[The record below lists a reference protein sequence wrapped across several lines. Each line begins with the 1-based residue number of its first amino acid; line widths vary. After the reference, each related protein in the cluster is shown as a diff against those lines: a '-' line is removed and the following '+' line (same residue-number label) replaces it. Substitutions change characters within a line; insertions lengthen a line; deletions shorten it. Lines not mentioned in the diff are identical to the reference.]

1 MGHDIRYAFRNL
13 THNPGFTIVAV
24 LTLAIGI
31 GANTAI
37 FSVVNG
43 VLLRPL
49 PYPDPSRLIR
59 VWSSTASEPRSAF
72 APGDFLDFERENHT
86 FTALGAYRDDA
97 LTISTPGGEP
107 VRVQGARVTAGFFDV
122 FAMSAAM
129 GRTFNRDTDTAS
141 NEPLVVISHTLWLQ
155 QFASD
160 RQIAGRRLR
169 VDGVP
174 HTVVG
179 VMPQSFDFPEGAR
192 AWLLSAKPVPLPPI
206 DVPGD
211 LLSNR
216 DVHYFQVIARLK
228 PEVTPE
234 IARADLQTVADDL
247 ARRFPE
253 SNGGRGISLRPLSDT
268 LVEDVRLALLL
279 LLGAVGVVLLIACA
293 NIASLLLARASGR
306 TRELA
311 IRAALGAARGRLVRQ
326 LITESLILGGA
337 GGVAGLLLGYWAIA
351 LLLTILPDGIPRAAQ
366 IELDARVAL
375 ITIAAAFVSALLF
388 GAIPALQASRADAAL
403 ALREADRATA
413 GGRRRAK
420 TRALLVLG
428 EIALTSI
435 LLVSSG
441 LLLNSLIRLQH
452 VDPGFRSDQVTLISL
467 PLPLSRYPDGKRQ
480 AAFYRQ
486 MRDALER
493 RPEVQS
499 AAILFPNPLQGRN
512 AQGTFTIEGRP
523 AMPRADRPF
532 TALASVSREYFQTL
546 GIPLIK
552 GRAFTDRD
560 RDPAPAVAIVN
571 TTFARKYFASQD
583 PIGHRVRFAEESAE
597 DWITIVGIA
606 GDSRNIGLKDPP
618 TPVLYLPYDTF
629 PLAFMS
635 IAVRSTAGS
644 GVIASTARREAKNI
658 DPDIG
663 IDRIVPLSDVVHE
676 SVAEPRFRTLLLAA
690 FAVIALVLAAVGIF
704 GLMSFTV
711 AQRTR
716 EIGIRIALG
725 ARPDQVV
732 GSVVREGLILA
743 AGGLALGIA
752 GSFVTARLLETF
764 LYDVHGTDPLTYAA
778 VAVLL
783 IAVALV
789 AAYIPSRRAA
799 RVDPI
804 TALRAE

>member
-1 MGHDIRYAFRNL
+1 MGHDIRYALRSL

-59 VWSSTASEPRSAF
+59 LWPSSASEPRSAF
-72 APGDFLDFERENHT
+72 APADFLDFDHGNHT
-86 FTALGAYRDDA
+86 LAALGAYRDDA
-97 LTISTPGGEP
+97 LTFTTPGGEP
-107 VRVQGARVTAGFFDV
+107 VRVQGARVNADYFDV
-122 FAMSAAM
+122 FATPAAI
-129 GRTFNRDTDTAS
+129 GRTFNRALDARN
-141 NEPLVVISHTLWLQ
+141 NEPLVVLSHTLWLQ

-160 RQIAGRRLR
+160 PQIAGRRVR

-174 HTVVG
+174 HTVAG
-179 VMPQSFDFPEGAR
+179 VMPSSFDFPEGAK
-192 AWLLSAKPVPLPPI
+192 AWILSDKPVPLPPI
-206 DVPGD
+206 DVPDD

-216 DVHYFQVIARLK
+216 EVHYFQGIARLK
-228 PEVTPE
+228 PDATPE
-234 IARADLQTVADDL
+234 SAHADLQAIANDL
-247 ARRFPE
+247 AQRFPE
-253 SNGGRGISLRPLSDT
+253 SNGGRGISIQPLRET
-268 LVEDVRLALLL
+268 IVEDVRLVLLL

-306 TRELA
+306 QRELA

-351 LLLTILPDGIPRAAQ
+351 LLLAIIPEGIPRAGQ
-366 IELDARVAL
+366 IELDARVAAV
-375 ITIAAAFVSALLF
+375 TIAAAFASALLF
-388 GAIPALQASRADAAL
+388 GAIPALQASRADASL

-420 TRALLVLG
+420 TRAVLVLA

-441 LLLNSLIRLQH
+441 LLLNSLIRLQR
-452 VDPGFRSDQVTLISL
+452 VDPGFRTDQVTLISV

-499 AAILFPNPLQGRN
+499 AAILFPNPIQGRN
-512 AQGTFTIEGRP
+512 AQGTFTIEGQP
-523 AMPRADRPF
+523 AMPRGDRPF
-532 TALASVSREYFQTL
+532 TALASVSREYFSTL
-546 GIPLIK
+546 AIPLIK
-552 GRAFTDRD
+552 GRAFTDQD

-571 TTFARKYFASQD
+571 TTFVRKYFAGQD
-583 PIGHRVRFAEESAE
+583 PIGHRVRFGEKDQ
-597 DWITIVGIA
+597 DWVTIVGVV

-618 TPVLYLPYDTF
+618 TPLFYLPYDTF

-635 IAVRSTAGS
+635 IAVRSTAGT

-676 SVAEPRFRTLLLAA
+676 SVAEPRFRTLLLTA
-690 FAVIALVLAAVGIF
+690 FALIALVLAAVGIF

-732 GSVVREGLILA
+732 GSVVREGLRLA
-743 AGGLALGIA
+743 ASGLALGIA
-752 GSFVTARLLETF
+752 GSFVTTRVLETF
-764 LYDVHGTDPLTYAA
+764 LYDVHGTDPLTYTA
-778 VAVLL
+778 VAALL
-783 IAVALV
+783 IGVAVV
-789 AAYIPSRRAA
+789 ATYVPSRRAA

>member
-1 MGHDIRYAFRNL
+1 MGHDIRYALRNL
-13 THNPGFTIVAV
+13 THNPGFTLVAV

-59 VWSSTASEPRSAF
+59 LWESSASEPKGAF
-72 APGDFLDFERENHT
+72 APADFLDLERQTHT
-86 FTALGAYRDDA
+86 FTALGAFRDDA
-97 LTISTPGGEP
+97 LTITTPGGEP
-107 VRVQGARVTAGFFDV
+107 VRVQGARVSADYFDV
-122 FAMSAAM
+122 FAMPAAI
-129 GRTFNRDTDTAS
+129 GRTFNRGIDAKN
-141 NEPLVVISHTLWLQ
+141 NEPRVVLSHTLWLE

-160 RQIAGRRLR
+160 PQIAGRRVR

-174 HTVVG
+174 HTVAG
-179 VMPQSFDFPEGAR
+179 VMPRSFDFPEGAE
-192 AWLLSAKPVPLPPI
+192 AWILSAKPVPLPPI

-211 LLSNR
+211 LLSSR
-216 DVHYFQVIARLK
+216 DVHYFQVIGRLK
-228 PEVTPE
+228 PDAPAE
-234 IARADLQTVADDL
+234 AAQADLQTIANDL

-253 SNGGRGISLRPLSDT
+253 SNGGRGISIQPLSET
-268 LVEDVRLALLL
+268 IVEDVRFALLL

-306 TRELA
+306 QRELA
-311 IRAALGAARGRLVRQ
+311 IRAALGAARSRLVRQ

-351 LLLTILPDGIPRAAQ
+351 LLLAIIPEGIPRTGQ
-366 IELDARVAL
+366 IELDARVAAV
-375 ITIAAAFVSALLF
+375 TIAAAFFSALLF
-388 GAIPALQASRADAAL
+388 GAIPALQASRADASL

-420 TRALLVLG
+420 TRAVLVLG

-452 VDPGFRSDQVTLISL
+452 VDPGFRTDQVTLISL
-467 PLPLSRYPDGKRQ
+467 PVPLSRYPDGKRQ

-499 AAILFPNPLQGRN
+499 AAILFPNPLEGRN
-512 AQGTFTIEGRP
+512 AQGTFTIEGQP
-523 AMPRADRPF
+523 AIPRADRPF
-532 TALASVSREYFQTL
+532 TALASVSREYFSTL

-552 GRAFTDRD
+552 GRTFTDHD

-571 TTFARKYFASQD
+571 TTFARKYFAGQD
-583 PIGHRVRFAEESAE
+583 PIDHRVRFGESAE
-597 DWITIVGIA
+597 DWITIVGVA
-606 GDSRNIGLKDPP
+606 GDSRNVGLKEPS

-635 IAVRSTAGS
+635 IAVRSTAGA
-644 GVIASTARREAKNI
+644 GVIASTARREARNI

-676 SVAEPRFRTLLLAA
+676 SVAEPRFRTLLLSA
-690 FAVIALVLAAVGIF
+690 FAMIALLLAAVGIF
-704 GLMSFTV
+704 GLISFTV

-732 GSVVREGLILA
+732 GSVVREGLMLA

-752 GSFVTARLLETF
+752 GSFVTTRLLETL
-764 LYDVHGTDPLTYAA
+764 LYDVPGTDPLTYTA
-778 VAVLL
+778 VATLL
-783 IAVALV
+783 IGVALV
-789 AAYIPSRRAA
+789 ATYIPSRRAA
-799 RVDPI
+799 HVDPV

>member
-1 MGHDIRYAFRNL
+1 MVNDIRYALRNL
-13 THNPGFTIVAV
+13 SSNPGFTIVAV

-49 PYPDPSRLIR
+49 PYPDASRILR
-59 VWSSTASEPRSAF
+59 VWSTTASESRNAF
-72 APGDFLDFERENHT
+72 APGDFLDIERDNHT
-86 FTALGAYRDDA
+86 LAALGAYRDDA
-97 LTISTPGGEP
+97 LTITTPGGEP
-107 VRVQGARVTAGFFDV
+107 VRVQGARVSAAYFDV
-122 FAMSAAM
+122 FAMPAAV
-129 GRTFNRDTDTAS
+129 GRTFNRASDTS
-141 NEPLVVISHTLWLQ
+141 NHEPLVVISHETWRQ
-155 QFASD
+155 QLASD
-160 RQIAGRRLR
+160 PQIAGRRIR
-169 VDGVP
+169 IDGVP

-179 VMPQSFDFPEGAR
+179 VMPQAFNFPEGAK
-192 AWLLSAKPVPLPPI
+192 AWILSEKPVPLPPI

-216 DVHYFQVIARLK
+216 DVHYFQAIARMKTEATRDL
-228 PEVTPE
+228 
-234 IARADLQTVADDL
+234 ALADLQRLAGDL

-253 SNGGRGISLRPLSDT
+253 SNGGRGISVQPLGET
-268 LVEDVRLALLL
+268 LVEDVRFALLL

-306 TRELA
+306 QRELA

-326 LITESLILGGA
+326 LITESMMLGGV

-351 LLLTILPDGIPRAAQ
+351 LLLAIIPDGIPRVDQ
-366 IELDARVAL
+366 IELDARVAAV
-375 ITIAAAFVSALLF
+375 TIAAAFVSALLF
-388 GAIPALQASRADAAL
+388 GAIPALQASRADASL
-403 ALREADRATA
+403 ALREADRTTA

-420 TRALLVLG
+420 TRAVLVLC

-441 LLLNSLIRLQH
+441 LLLNSLIRLQR
-452 VDPGFRSDQVTLISL
+452 VDPGFRTDQVTLISL

-480 AAFYRQ
+480 AAFYRR
-486 MRDALER
+486 MLEALES
-493 RPEVQS
+493 RPETQS
-499 AAILFPNPLQGRN
+499 AAILFPNPLQGRSAN
-512 AQGTFTIEGRP
+512 GTFTIEGQP

-532 TALASVSREYFQTL
+532 TALASVSRQYFGTL
-546 GIPLIK
+546 GIPLIT
-552 GRAFTDRD
+552 GRAFTDQD
-560 RDPAPAVAIVN
+560 RDPAPAVGIVN
-571 TTFARKYFASQD
+571 TTFARKYFAGQD
-583 PIGHRVRFAEESAE
+583 PLGRRLRFGESAD
-597 DWITIVGIA
+597 DWITIVGVA

-618 TPVLYLPYDTF
+618 TPLLYLPYDTF

-644 GVIASTARREAKNI
+644 NVIASAARREAKNI

-663 IDRIVPLSDVVHE
+663 IDRIIPLSDVVHE
-676 SVAEPRFRTLLLAA
+676 SVAEPRFRTLLLSSFAA
-690 FAVIALVLAAVGIF
+690 IALVLAAVGIF

-725 ARPDQVV
+725 ARPDQVI
-732 GSVVREGLILA
+732 GSVVREGLVLA
-743 AGGLALGIA
+743 GAGLALGIA
-752 GSFVTARLLETF
+752 GSLATTRLLETL
-764 LYDVHGTDPLTYAA
+764 LYDVHGTDPLTYTA
-778 VAVLL
+778 VAIVL
-783 IAVALV
+783 IGVALT
-789 AAYIPSRRAA
+789 ATYIPSRRAA
-799 RVDPI
+799 RVDPV

>member
-1 MGHDIRYAFRNL
+1 MGHDIRYALRNL

-59 VWSSTASEPRSAF
+59 LWSSSASESKGAF
-72 APGDFLDFERENHT
+72 APADFLDLERETHT
-86 FTALGAYRDDA
+86 FTALGAFRDDA
-97 LTISTPGGEP
+97 LTMTTPAGEP
-107 VRVQGARVTAGFFDV
+107 VRVQGARVNADYFDV
-122 FAMSAAM
+122 FAMPAAI
-129 GRTFNRDTDTAS
+129 GRTFNRAIDARNS
-141 NEPLVVISHTLWLQ
+141 EPLVVLSHTLWRE

-160 RQIAGRRLR
+160 PQIAGRRVR

-174 HTVVG
+174 HTVAG
-179 VMPQSFDFPEGAR
+179 VMPPSFDFPEGAK
-192 AWLLSAKPVPLPPI
+192 AWILSAKPVPLPPI

-211 LLSNR
+211 LLSSR
-216 DVHYFQVIARLK
+216 DVHYFQVIGRLK
-228 PEVTPE
+228 PDATAE
-234 IARADLQTVADDL
+234 AAQADLQTIANDL

-253 SNGGRGISLRPLSDT
+253 SDGGRAVSIQPLRET
-268 LVEDVRLALLL
+268 IVEDVRFALLL
-279 LLGAVGVVLLIACA
+279 LLGAVAVVLLIACA

-306 TRELA
+306 QRELA
-311 IRAALGAARGRLVRQ
+311 IRAALGAARSRIVRQ
-326 LITESLILGGA
+326 LITESLILGGG

-351 LLLTILPDGIPRAAQ
+351 LLLAIIPEGIPRAGQ
-366 IELDARVAL
+366 IELDARVAAV
-375 ITIAAAFVSALLF
+375 TIAAAFVSALLF
-388 GAIPALQASRADAAL
+388 GAIPALQASRADASL
-403 ALREADRATA
+403 ALREADRGTA

-420 TRALLVLG
+420 TRAILVLG

-452 VDPGFRSDQVTLISL
+452 VDPGFRTDQVTLVSL

-512 AQGTFTIEGRP
+512 ASGTFTIEGQP

-532 TALASVSREYFQTL
+532 TALASVSREYFSTL

-552 GRAFTDRD
+552 GRAFTDQD

-571 TTFARKYFASQD
+571 TTFVRKYFTSQD
-583 PIGHRVRFAEESAE
+583 PIGRRVRFGESE
-597 DWITIVGIA
+597 KDWITIVGVA
-606 GDSRNIGLKDPP
+606 GDSRNVGLNEQP

-635 IAVRSTAGS
+635 IAVRSTAGA

-663 IDRIVPLSDVVHE
+663 IDRIVPLSEVVHE

-704 GLMSFTV
+704 GLISFTV

-732 GSVVREGLILA
+732 GSVVREGLMLA

-752 GSFVTARLLETF
+752 GSFVTTRLLETL
-764 LYDVHGTDPLTYAA
+764 LYDVHGTDPLTYTA
-778 VAVLL
+778 VAALL
-783 IAVALV
+783 IGVALV
-789 AAYIPSRRAA
+789 ATYIPSRRAA
-799 RVDPI
+799 HVDPV